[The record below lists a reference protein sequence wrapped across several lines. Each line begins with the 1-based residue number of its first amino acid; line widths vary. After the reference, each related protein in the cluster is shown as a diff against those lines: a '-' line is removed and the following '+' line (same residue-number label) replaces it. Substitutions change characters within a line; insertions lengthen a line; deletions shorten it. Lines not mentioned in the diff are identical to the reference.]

1 MSNICIHA
9 YTYEPES
16 LAMVIATFKRIIY
29 IRLFRAVR
37 NTRISPIGMY
47 LAYKGTGLGDV
58 KMFENMSISDFVAV

>member
-1 MSNICIHA
+1 MRDICIHV

-16 LAMVIATFKRIIY
+16 PAMVIATFKRIIY
-29 IRLFRAVR
+29 IRLLRAVR

>member
-1 MSNICIHA
+1 MSDICTHTF
-9 YTYEPES
+9 TYEPEFP
-16 LAMVIATFKRIIY
+16 AMVIATFKRIIY

>member
-1 MSNICIHA
+1 
-9 YTYEPES
+9 
-16 LAMVIATFKRIIY
+16 MVIATFKRIIY

-37 NTRISPIGMY
+37 NTRISPVGMY

>member
-1 MSNICIHA
+1 
-9 YTYEPES
+9 
-16 LAMVIATFKRIIY
+16 MVVATLKRIIY